1 MPFENTLALAALASI
16 IPLIILYLLRP
27 RPQKINVPSLMF
39 LMNVAQKKKRFY
51 TSITKIIKDPLFLIQ
66 LLVLILL
73 STAAAAPF
81 YTAEEDLSGE
91 HTVLVMDMSA
101 SMQTEDRFDSA
112 INVAKGYVSKKN
124 SIILA
129 KNIPVTVLQGG
140 GASDTEDELDKLEPG
155 ATVSDLSAAI
165 SDGMRLLSQEGGRII
180 VISDFTYWDGEDPVS
195 AKNLAESYAL
205 DVNFIRVGKTT
216 DNVGIIQGW
225 LEAENAGYTYNCV
238 IKNYADNSKNV
249 GIEINTNNGG
259 DHSSTMELSIGAG
272 STKQFQVT
280 NLGTGLVTIKIIE
293 PDNLMMDNVA
303 YISIPGTKENEVLLI
318 TDTAGLP
325 SHTALSLVPNVKMS
339 VSQGVPTDP
348 GNYRVVV
355 VANKDRILTSN
366 ESSRLKGFVRDGG
379 NVVFIASDAL
389 SAGSAD
395 KGLLSL
401 LPVSPIAI
409 TDTPRGTILEEV
421 QPTRLTKDIK
431 FNEIAVYRSLNATAR
446 PDSTTLVA
454 TGDNIPILTYW
465 SVGDGTV
472 MYLGFNDVL
481 GEDSWN
487 NFHNLPEYPVMWI
500 KIIGWLG
507 GVGDINDYN
516 TRTGAIAALATEQEI
531 TTPSTTMGV
540 GKVLYDEVGFYKIAG
555 KQIAVNL
562 YDDRES
568 DTTINASDVIERALD
583 QNEPDIVKETTYTVH
598 KYLDDHLIILVL
610 LLVVLEILIIR
621 KRGQL

>member
-27 RPQKINVPSLMF
+27 RPRQVNVPSLMF
-39 LMNVAQKKKRFY
+39 LMNIKQKKKRFY

-73 STAAAAPF
+73 SIAAAAPF
-81 YTAEEDLSGE
+81 YTAEEDLSSE

-101 SMQTEDRFDSA
+101 SMQTEYRFDSA

-129 KNIPVTVLQGG
+129 KNIPVIILKGG
-140 GASDTEDELDKLEPG
+140 GASDTMDELDKLEPG
-155 ATVSDLSAAI
+155 ATVADLSAAI
-165 SDGMRLLSQEGGRII
+165 SAAMRLLSQEGGRII
-180 VISDFTYWDGEDPVS
+180 VISDFTHWDGEDPVS

-205 DVNFIRVGKTT
+205 DVNFIKVGKTT
-216 DNVGIIQGW
+216 NNVGIIQGW
-225 LEAENAGYTYNCV
+225 LEAEDTGYTYNCV
-238 IKNYADNSKNV
+238 IKNYADNGRNV

-259 DHSSTMELSIGAG
+259 NHSSTRELSVGAG

-280 NLGTGLVTIKIIE
+280 NLGTGLATIQIIE
-293 PDNLMMDNVA
+293 PDNLMVDNIA
-303 YISIPGTKENEVLLI
+303 YISIPGTKENEVLLV

-348 GNYRVVV
+348 GNYGVVV
-355 VANKDRILTSN
+355 VANKNRTLSPN
-366 ESSRLKGFVRDGG
+366 ESNRLKGFVRDGG
-379 NVVFIASDAL
+379 KTVFIASDAL
-389 SAGSAD
+389 STGSAD

-401 LPVSPIAI
+401 LPVNPIAV
-409 TDTPRGTILEEV
+409 TEPGGTVLDEV
-421 QPTRLTKDIK
+421 QPTRLTEDIK
-431 FNEIAVYRSLNATAR
+431 FSEIAVYRFLNVTAR
-446 PDSTTLVA
+446 TGSTTLVA
-454 TGDNIPILTYW
+454 TEDDVPILTYW

-472 MYLGFNDVL
+472 MYLGLNDVL
-481 GEDSWN
+481 GKEAWN

-507 GVGDINDYN
+507 GIGDINDYN

-531 TTPSTTMGV
+531 TTPSTTMRV
-540 GKVLYDEVGFYKIAG
+540 GKVLYEEAGFYKISG

-568 DTTINASDVIERALD
+568 DTTIDASGVIDRALTQD
-583 QNEPDIVKETTYTVH
+583 EPGIVKETTYTVH
-598 KYLDDHLIILVL
+598 KYLDDYLILLVL

-621 KRGQL
+621 KRGEL

>member
-27 RPQKINVPSLMF
+27 RPKQINVPSLMF
-39 LMNVAQKKKRFY
+39 LMNVEQKKKRFY
-51 TSITKIIKDPLFLIQ
+51 TSLTKIIKDPLFLIQ

-101 SMQTEDRFDSA
+101 SMQTEDRFDNA
-112 INVAKGYVSKKN
+112 ISVAKGYVSKKN

-129 KNIPVTVLQGG
+129 KNIPVTILHGG
-140 GASDTEDELDKLEPG
+140 GASDTEEELDKLEPG

-165 SDGMRLLSQEGGRII
+165 SDAMRLLSQEGGRII
-180 VISDFTYWDGEDPVS
+180 VISDFTHWDGEDPVS
-195 AKNLAESYAL
+195 AKTIAESYAL

-216 DNVGIIQGW
+216 DNMGIIQGW
-225 LEAENAGYTYNCV
+225 LEAEDAGYTYNCV
-238 IKNYADNSKNV
+238 IKNYADNSNNV

-259 DHSSTMELSIGAG
+259 NHSSTMDLNVGGG

-280 NLGTGLVTIKIIE
+280 NLGTGLSTIQISE
-293 PDNLMMDNVA
+293 PDNLMVDNIA
-303 YISIPGTKENEVLLI
+303 YISIPGTKENEVLLV

-325 SHTALSLVPNVKMS
+325 SHTALSLIPNVKMS
-339 VSQGVPTDP
+339 VSQGVPADP

-355 VANKDRILTSN
+355 VANKNRSLTSN
-366 ESSRLKGFVRDGG
+366 ESNRLKGFVRDGG
-379 NVVFIASDAL
+379 KAVFIASGVL
-389 SAGSAD
+389 STGSAD

-401 LPVSPIAI
+401 LPVTPIAI
-409 TDTPRGTILEEV
+409 TDTPGGTVLEEV
-421 QPTRLTKDIK
+421 QPTRLTEDIK
-431 FNEIAVYRSLNATAR
+431 FNEIAVYRFLNVTAR
-446 PDSTTLVA
+446 PESTTLVA
-454 TGDNIPILTYW
+454 TENDVPILTYW

-481 GEDSWN
+481 GEGAWN

-507 GVGDINDYN
+507 GVGDISDYN
-516 TRTGAIAALATEQEI
+516 TRTGAIAALTTEQEI
-531 TTPSTTMGV
+531 ITPSTTMKV
-540 GKVLYDEVGFYKIAG
+540 EKVLYEEAGFYKIAG

-568 DTTINASDVIERALD
+568 DTTIDASGVIDRALTPD
-583 QNEPDIVKETTYTVH
+583 EPDIVKETTYTVH
-598 KYLDDHLIILVL
+598 KYLDDYLILLVL

-621 KRGQL
+621 KRGEL